1 MDDVCVVSG
10 IGCSGRFSS
19 YINCNTV
26 HSTHARPSPS
36 PPTTITFL
44 FGFAIFIPV
53 A

>member
-26 HSTHARPSPS
+26 HTTHGRTLPYATGIKMANPNR
-36 PPTTITFL
+36 L
-44 FGFAIFIPV
+44 
-53 A
+53 